1 MGIFELKEDSEEIG
15 VGPNKHR
22 MKIHETHSVEVMD
35 SLKLSLK
42 EAILGKK
49 EGERGGN
56 RGGEELNSNVCSVSL
71 KTTMLQSQSFIIIV
85 MASKH

>member
-22 MKIHETHSVEVMD
+22 MKIHETHSLLVMD

-56 RGGEELNSNVCSVSL
+56 RGGFECVSCC
-71 KTTMLQSQSFIIIV
+71 QQY
-85 MASKH
+85 SKWHHVGIE